1 MRLLLLVAAVAI
13 APAGSA
19 QLQTP
24 LARLDVPLAAPVPID
39 CPKTT
44 SHHAMKPGDSL
55 KLQKLG
61 ELPPANAYA
70 AVYRQVGGCEVPVI
84 VRYNVGGR

>member
-1 MRLLLLVAAVAI
+1 MRLLLLVAAIAI
-13 APAGSA
+13 APASSA
-19 QLQTP
+19 QPPTP
-24 LARLDVPLAAPVPID
+24 VAKLDLPFAAIAPAD

-44 SHHAMKPGDSL
+44 SHHAVKPGDSL

-84 VRYNVGGR
+84 VRHNVGGR